1 MFWHIDDQG
10 NDSSRWIDPETG
22 IEAGPVYV
30 NSTGWLTII
39 GWLADNGKLLNQEA
53 WVGLFGKIKVKD
65 KDEGSE
71 ATTSTQWI
79 PLQY

>member
-53 WVGLFGKIKVKD
+53 WVGLFGKINVKD
-65 KDEGSE
+65 KDESSE
-71 ATTSTQWI
+71 STTSTQWI